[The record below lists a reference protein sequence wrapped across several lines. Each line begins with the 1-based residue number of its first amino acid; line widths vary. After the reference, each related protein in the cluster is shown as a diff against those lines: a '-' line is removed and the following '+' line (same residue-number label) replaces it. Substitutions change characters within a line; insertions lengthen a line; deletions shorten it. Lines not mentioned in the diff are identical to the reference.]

1 MFYKRVALKNCPN
14 IVRKAPV
21 LQSKIVN
28 KFFSQLSKMFFS
40 MECFL
45 ADSLR
50 FFSTNV
56 KVWSAGY
63 SPSDASILRNY
74 LKFPNILT
82 LKSFG
87 NSCGNSYIHFL
98 VIIIQ
103 FRFTCGEKKL
113 CLNVKKSTNVLY
125 KIVESLFNKVAG
137 LKSATLLKR
146 GFSTDVCRTSAN
158 GKKLNNWGHFFISKI
173 NN

>member
-1 MFYKRVALKNCPN
+1 MKSKEKLGDKNLSSTFFFFMRKSFSKGWDLHSRNRSQMFYKRVALKNCPN

-21 LQSKIVN
+21 LQSKIEN

-56 KVWSAGY
+56 KIWSAGY

-74 LKFPNILT
+74 LKFPNVLT

-98 VIIIQ
+98 VIII
-103 FRFTCGEKKL
+103 
-113 CLNVKKSTNVLY
+113 
-125 KIVESLFNKVAG
+125 
-137 LKSATLLKR
+137 
-146 GFSTDVCRTSAN
+146 
-158 GKKLNNWGHFFISKI
+158 
-173 NN
+173 